1 MFNHLIALFPPSGPQ
16 PTDWPPSLMPWPP
29 TDRIVT
35 WALWLALSRS
45 VCCGPVSPDCRLIH
59 SGQEKMYD
67 VVAETV
73 AEDFPTWV
81 GSVLGYA
88 TSPVVVLPAMLLL
101 L

>member
-1 MFNHLIALFPPSGPQ
+1 M
-16 PTDWPPSLMPWPP
+16 W
-29 TDRIVT
+29 
-35 WALWLALSRS
+35 
-45 VCCGPVSPDCRLIH
+45 VCVPDCGLTH